1 MVIGNQ
7 SKNKLLLVISTGT
20 IILSIIVHLLHRQ
33 FGFLEQQ
40 IILMNGSLDQAGYIT
55 WIVNSLLII
64 PIILLIISWLLYQK
78 DATNIAVSLMI
89 TLTLT
94 FASISIIAG
103 GDGLVE
109 YHFSIFMVIALIGTF
124 QNIQHVI
131 VSTIIFAIH
140 HLLGYFTIPQII
152 CGTKDYAFSLLMIHA
167 VFLILTSLATIL
179 IIYKNRQ
186 AENILKEKREE
197 AVKELNILLE
207 ELNTVSKKVSTY
219 SAELATDAEVA
230 ASASHSIFNALKDNQ
245 NDLKEQASTLQT
257 GVARNE
263 ELVAEFEGI
272 QSSATNVSSKA
283 KENLDVAAQGK
294 ESVNEVSEQMY
305 VITTSIESI
314 NELVTDLASQ
324 SQQITHSLNEI
335 ENVSEQTKLL
345 ALNASIEA
353 ARAGE
358 HGKGFAVV
366 ADEIRKL
373 ATYSQES
380 TDEIQNVLKNIELQV
395 QAIVLKMGNGMEEI
409 KKGNQTIQQSEQLFD
424 LILTSMREVEK
435 EISHISKSSEAI
447 VHHAGETNELFSD
460 ILISNDHS
468 LENLNVI
475 SSASEEQSASTSSLN
490 EVTQALI
497 AMAQELDVLV
507 TKIKN

>member
-1 MVIGNQ
+1 
-7 SKNKLLLVISTGT
+7 
-20 IILSIIVHLLHRQ
+20 
-33 FGFLEQQ
+33 
-40 IILMNGSLDQAGYIT
+40 
-55 WIVNSLLII
+55 
-64 PIILLIISWLLYQK
+64 
-78 DATNIAVSLMI
+78 
-89 TLTLT
+89 
-94 FASISIIAG
+94 
-103 GDGLVE
+103 
-109 YHFSIFMVIALIGTF
+109 MVIALIGTF

-395 QAIVLKMGNGMEEI
+395 QAIVLKIGNGME
-409 KKGNQTIQQSEQLFD
+409 
-424 LILTSMREVEK
+424 
-435 EISHISKSSEAI
+435 
-447 VHHAGETNELFSD
+447 
-460 ILISNDHS
+460 
-468 LENLNVI
+468 
-475 SSASEEQSASTSSLN
+475 
-490 EVTQALI
+490 
-497 AMAQELDVLV
+497 
-507 TKIKN
+507 